1 MDIVT
6 GGISH
11 GQIKINDYGKDYIQQ
26 TNSFQGIQ
34 GDGICSVD
42 IRTIGSEGLQR
53 YGFAARI
60 NTYPSTERDVRYLI
74 LSVVLH

>member
-11 GQIKINDYGKDYIQQ
+11 GQIKINDYGKDYLQQ
-26 TNSFQGIQ
+26 IHSLQGIQ
-34 GDGICSVD
+34 RNGSSMGD
-42 IRTIGSEGLQR
+42 IRPQR
-53 YGFAARI
+53 CLDFRQDYQARI
-60 NTYPSTERDVRYLI
+60 NTYPPTERDVRYLI